1 MQKKMFK
8 NFEWGILICTIIL
21 LAIGLVALFS
31 ATQNSDYEEFKK
43 QIMWLCVSI
52 PVIIFVLMIDYN
64 ILAKASPIFY
74 GIFVILLIAVA
85 RS

>member
-31 ATQNSDYEEFKK
+31 ATQNSDYEEE
-43 QIMWLCVSI
+43 
-52 PVIIFVLMIDYN
+52 N
-64 ILAKASPIFY
+64 
-74 GIFVILLIAVA
+74 
-85 RS
+85 